1 MKIDSTLLHL
11 LEMKWTEEMELTKS
25 EAMISCVNEN
35 AKLIINSNGKWIWNV
50 EPTYNYW
57 KLTRSMV
64 TY

>member
-11 LEMKWTEEMELTKS
+11 LEMKWTEEMELTNSK
-25 EAMISCVNEN
+25 AMIRCVNEDE
-35 AKLIINSNGKWIWNV
+35 KLIINSNGKWRWNV
-50 EPTYNYW
+50 EHAYNYW

>member
-1 MKIDSTLLHL
+1 MLLHL

-25 EAMISCVNEN
+25 KAMISCVNEDE
-35 AKLIINSNGKWIWNV
+35 KLIINSNGKWRWNV
-50 EPTYNYW
+50 EPTCNYW

>member
-11 LEMKWTEEMELTKS
+11 PKMKWTEEMELTKS
-25 EAMISCVNEN
+25 KAMISYVNEN
-35 AKLIINSNGKWIWNV
+35 EKLIINSNGKWRWNV
-50 EPTYNYW
+50 ELIYNYW